1 MTPTPLTLTPVV
13 PTALGEIAPRWQPE
27 TAYLAGDRVFAFG
40 QLWSASEG
48 VSGTDEPAWQTAPN
62 AGDTVSE

>member
-27 TAYLAGDRVFAFG
+27 TAYLSGDQVFARG
-40 QLWSASEG
+40 QLWEASEG
-48 VSGTDEPAWQTAPN
+48 VSGTDEPPWQDGPN